1 MLQRIQRLYIYH
13 FLREKSNKNLILI
26 LNSINFNKTVVY
38 KHFQMV
44 TLATVLTMFRKDSFL
59 VSIDLTGAHYSV
71 LLAFEDQ
78 KQL

>member
-1 MLQRIQRLYIYH
+1 
-13 FLREKSNKNLILI
+13 
-26 LNSINFNKTVVY
+26 
-38 KHFQMV
+38 MV